1 LLVREMP
8 SVRMRIL
15 MSVTGIEDPEF
26 AREFL
31 QNNGWQLA
39 IDRQLQARAGGEP
52 GWGWIPRTL

>member
-1 LLVREMP
+1 
-8 SVRMRIL
+8 MRIL
-15 MSVTGIEDPEF
+15 MSVTDIEDPEF